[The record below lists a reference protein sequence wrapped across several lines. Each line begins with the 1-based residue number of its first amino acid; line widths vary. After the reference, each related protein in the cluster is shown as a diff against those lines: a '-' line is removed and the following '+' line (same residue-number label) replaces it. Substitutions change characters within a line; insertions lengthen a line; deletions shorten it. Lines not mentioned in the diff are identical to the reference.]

1 MNRGYIYNILW
12 ENGIDTSYVV
22 HRVSVQ
28 QVEYLIN
35 ALYNQVSPATLHG
48 FFGVFFES
56 CFFMCPCPEGSKTHT
71 HNTHTH
77 ASIDLRITVRWIL
90 LGLLATARGVQFLT
104 EQPGS
109 SLMPMLCYFQ
119 FVAMIIRPVT
129 WNSVKLLD
137 AQWMGIEPSP

>member
-1 MNRGYIYNILW
+1 MHYIIK
-12 ENGIDTSYVV
+12 
-22 HRVSVQ
+22 SVQ
-28 QVEYLIN
+28 LPCMDFLVCFLN
-35 ALYNQVSPATLHG
+35 PVFSCAPAQKVPKH
-48 FFGVFFES
+48 
-56 CFFMCPCPEGSKTHT
+56 THT
-71 HNTHTH
+71 THTH

-137 AQWMGIEPSP
+137 AQWMGIEPSPWIILCNCYQSYWKTYFHRNRNPHLTAVFMGQ